1 MKGKYSMKIAIL
13 KEKAPGETRVA
24 ITPDVAKL
32 FVRDG
37 FEVCVE
43 KNAGLSAGF
52 LDSQYIDAGA
62 KVSGVPLEIVSDA
75 DLILKVQPTPLDD
88 KISELNFAKKGA
100 AIVALM
106 SPYNNTFLAQT
117 YAEKGLTAL
126 AMELVP
132 RITKAQSM
140 DALSS
145 QSNLAGYRA
154 VIEAYYYF
162 KRAIP
167 MFMTAAG
174 TVTAAKVL
182 VLGAG
187 VAGLQAI
194 ATAKRLGS
202 IVYAYDVRAAA
213 KEQVESVGAKFVEVE
228 GAKNFE
234 GKGGYAGEVTKDHM
248 KKQEEL
254 IAEYA
259 KKVDIIISTAQIPGK
274 PAPKLITKAMVAS
287 MAPGAVIV
295 DLATST
301 GGNVD
306 GSVKDQVVD
315 VGNVKIIGNSNL
327 AMSVPYDASRLYAKN
342 LYNLVMHAFA
352 DGKLKTEDEIVSKML
367 LAHKGKEMGGI
378 VG

>member
-1 MKGKYSMKIAIL
+1 MKIAIL
-13 KEKAPGETRVA
+13 KEKALGETRVA

-32 FVRDG
+32 FIRDG
-37 FEVCVE
+37 FEICVE

-52 LDSQYIDAGA
+52 LDAQYIEAGA
-62 KVSGVPLEIVSDA
+62 KMSSVPLEIVSDA

-88 KISELNFAKKGA
+88 KVSELNFAKKGA
-100 AIVALM
+100 TIIALM
-106 SPYNNTFLAQT
+106 SPYNNAFLAQT

-145 QSNLAGYRA
+145 QSNLAGYRS
-154 VIEAYYYF
+154 VIEASYYF

-174 TVTAAKVL
+174 TVTAAKIL

-202 IVYAYDVRAAA
+202 IVYAYDVRASS
-213 KEQVESVGAKFVEVE
+213 KEQVESVGARFIEIE

-234 GKGGYAGEVTKDHM
+234 GKGGYAGEVTKEYM

-259 KKVDIIISTAQIPGK
+259 KKMDIIISTAQIPGK
-274 PAPKLITKAMVAS
+274 PAPKLISKAMVAS
-287 MAPGAVIV
+287 MAHGSVII
-295 DLATST
+295 DMATST
-301 GGNVD
+301 GGNVE
-306 GSVKDQVVD
+306 GSIKDQIIEI
-315 VGNVKIIGNSNL
+315 GHVKIIGNSNL
-327 AMSVPYDASRLYAKN
+327 AMNAPYDASRLYAKN

-352 DGKLKTEDEIVSKML
+352 DGKLKTEDEIVSKMI

>member
-1 MKGKYSMKIAIL
+1 MKIAIL
-13 KEKAPGETRVA
+13 KEKALGETRVA

-37 FEVCVE
+37 FEICVE
-43 KNAGLSAGF
+43 KNAGAAAGF
-52 LDSQYIDAGA
+52 LDAQYLDAGA

-75 DLILKVQPTPLDD
+75 DLILKVQPTPLED
-88 KISELNFAKKGA
+88 KINELNFAKKGA
-100 AIVALM
+100 AIIALM

-154 VIEAYYYF
+154 VIEAAYYF
-162 KRAIP
+162 KRAVP

-213 KEQVESVGAKFVEVE
+213 KEQVESVGARFIQVENSGD
-228 GAKNFE
+228 GAGNFE

-287 MAPGAVIV
+287 MSPGSVIV

-306 GSVKDQVVD
+306 GSVKDQIVD

-342 LYNLVMHAFA
+342 LYNLVMHAFV
-352 DGKLKTEDEIVSKML
+352 DGKLKAEDEIVSKML
-367 LAHKGKEMGGI
+367 LAYKGKEMGGI

>member
-1 MKGKYSMKIAIL
+1 MKIAIL
-13 KEKAPGETRVA
+13 KEKALGETRVA
-24 ITPDVAKL
+24 ITPDIAKL

-37 FEVCVE
+37 FEVYIE
-43 KNAGLSAGF
+43 KNAGLTAGF
-52 LDSQYIDAGA
+52 LDSQYVDAGA
-62 KVSGVPLEIVSDA
+62 KISGVPLEIVSDA
-75 DLILKVQPTPLDD
+75 DIILKVQPTPLDD
-88 KISELNFAKKGA
+88 KINEIAFAKKGA
-100 AIVALM
+100 AIIAFL
-106 SPYNNTFLAQT
+106 SPYNNKFLAQT

-154 VIEAYYYF
+154 VIEASYYF
-162 KRAIP
+162 KRAVP

-187 VAGLQAI
+187 VAGLQAA

-213 KEQVESVGAKFVEVE
+213 KEQVESVGARFIQVEE
-228 GAKNFE
+228 SRNFE
-234 GKGGYAGEVTKDHM
+234 SKDGYAGEVTKDHM
-248 KKQEEL
+248 KKQEDL
-254 IAEYA
+254 ITEYA

-274 PAPKLITKAMVAS
+274 SAPKLITKAMVAS
-287 MAPGAVIV
+287 MAPGSVIV

-306 GSVKDQVVD
+306 GSVKDQIVD
-315 VGNVKIIGNSNL
+315 VCNVKIIGNSNL
-327 AMSVPYDASRLYAKN
+327 AMSVPYDASRLYARN

-352 DGKLKTEDEIVSKML
+352 DGKLKVEDEIVSKML
-367 LAHKGKEMGGI
+367 LSYKGKEMGGI